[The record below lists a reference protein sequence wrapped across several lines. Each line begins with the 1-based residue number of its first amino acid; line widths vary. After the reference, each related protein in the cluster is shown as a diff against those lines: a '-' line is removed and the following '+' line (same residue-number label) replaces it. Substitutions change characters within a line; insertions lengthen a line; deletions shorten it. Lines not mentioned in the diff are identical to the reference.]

1 MTLPMARDLSRAG
14 IRVCTI
20 APGIFG
26 PLHSARLCLCVWV
39 RVCAW
44 CVRAHRVV
52 SHGVALTLVC
62 QAATPM
68 MAAAS
73 DKVRDALLKD
83 VVCPKRFGD
92 PSEFAALVRT
102 ASTTVWGSRR

>member
-1 MTLPMARDLSRAG
+1 
-14 IRVCTI
+14 
-20 APGIFG
+20 
-26 PLHSARLCLCVWV
+26 
-39 RVCAW
+39 
-44 CVRAHRVV
+44 
-52 SHGVALTLVC
+52 
-62 QAATPM
+62 M

-102 ASTTVWGSRR
+102 ASNTLWGSRR